1 MTAGHWESVWVSLR
15 AFVVRVLRTTRRCLA
30 EENDARTNVGEKQ
43 GQPPS
48 AADAEHLRYVER
60 VLLETMRLYP
70 PAYVIGREAMRDC
83 KIDGYSI
90 PAGATVFMSPWV
102 MHRDPRY
109 FEDPQAFRP
118 ARWGHDQMKRL
129 PRYAYFPFGGGP
141 RICIGNTFAMMEGV
155 LLLATIAQN
164 FRFELLSTHP
174 VTPDATVTLR
184 PRYGIKMRLSRR

>member
-1 MTAGHWESVWVSLR
+1 MALHPKEDERL
-15 AFVVRVLRTTRRCLA
+15 LA
-30 EENDARTNVGEKQ
+30 EIRTVLKGR
-43 GQPPS
+43 PPS
-48 AADAEHLRYVER
+48 AADAEHLRYVEH

-83 KIDGYSI
+83 KIDGYSV

-109 FEDPQAFRP
+109 FEDPQAFHP

-141 RICIGNTFAMMEGV
+141 RICIGNTFAMMEGI
-155 LLLATIAQN
+155 LLLATIAQT
-164 FRFELLSTHP
+164 FSFELLPEHP
-174 VTPDATVTLR
+174 VIPDATVTLR
-184 PRYGIKMRLSRR
+184 PRYGIKHAYPLRAQSHYP